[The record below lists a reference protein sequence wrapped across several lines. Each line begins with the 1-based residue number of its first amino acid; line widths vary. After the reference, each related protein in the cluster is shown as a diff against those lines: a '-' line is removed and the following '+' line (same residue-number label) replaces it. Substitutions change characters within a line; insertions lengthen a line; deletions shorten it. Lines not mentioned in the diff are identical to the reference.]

1 MLSAASTF
9 FPTTMKSTEPR
20 DMTWNE
26 IRESLSGTRER
37 VWDWLL
43 ARGPATTSDIAEG
56 LKMNLLTVRPRVSEL
71 VQLGFA
77 ECVGRSGHEGI
88 YQVVS
93 VAEAQARHAE
103 QTRESQL
110 PLKLQ

>member
-1 MLSAASTF
+1 
-9 FPTTMKSTEPR
+9 
-20 DMTWNE
+20 MTWNE
-26 IRESLSGTRER
+26 IRAHLAGSRER

-43 ARGPATTSDIAEG
+43 ARGPATTSEIAEG
-56 LKMNLLTVRPRVSEL
+56 LRMNLLTVRPRVTEL

-77 ECVGRSGHEGI
+77 ECVGRREHEGI

-93 VAEAQARHAE
+93 VAAAQARHAE
-103 QTRESQL
+103 QRTESQL